1 MAETIHH
8 TCTLCEAG
16 CGLSFEVEDNRI
28 QSVRP
33 DEEDVFSKGF
43 VCPKGVSIA
52 DLENDPDRL
61 RTPVRRDSSGSF
73 QPISWADAFDLVGE
87 RLQAIQREHGRDAVG
102 IYVGNPIVHNTGAV
116 LLYNGLLRA
125 LGSRNSYSAGSQDTS
140 PRNAASYYLYGS
152 SWAIPIPDLDRTDYF
167 LCLGA
172 NPYISNGSFLTA
184 PNVRG
189 RIRGIQ
195 KRGGKVVV
203 VDPRRTETAREAD
216 EHVAIL
222 PGGDAALLLGMV
234 RVLLDRGC
242 VDRDRIRAVS
252 RGWDEVERLLSD
264 LPLERAAR
272 LAGVDASTIE
282 RLALEF
288 YEAPTAVAYSRV
300 GVCNNRH
307 GTLATW
313 ATDLLNLAA
322 NRMGEIGGAL
332 FASPAI
338 DLVEVLR
345 LAGADG
351 HDRWRSRVRGLPETY
366 GALPSAAMAEE
377 METPG
382 PGQIRGFI
390 TYAGNPVLS
399 TPNGRRLAAALGK
412 LDFMVSIDLYVN
424 ETTRHADVILPS
436 AWSLAEDHLDVVFP
450 NFAVRNVVRWSPP
463 VVRKAAGE
471 RVDWE
476 ILLELAE
483 RLGGGPTGIG
493 WLDHLFRLGKKV
505 GLGWEPTRTLGL
517 LLRTGRYGD
526 RFLPWS
532 KGLNLRR
539 LAEAPHGVDLG
550 PLEPGFARRVLHRD
564 KRIHVGAKP
573 MLDALRALSVE
584 GERGGGAGELLLVG
598 RRETHS
604 NNSWMHN
611 VASLVSGRERC
622 VLFIHPRDAA
632 AAGVRDGDVA
642 VLESRVHRGDV
653 RVRLTDDLR
662 PGVMSLPH
670 GWGHAASAPWQQVA
684 SRHAGVSFNDWADDA
699 EVESIVGQSIL
710 NGVPVRLLRKE
721 AAEPEA
727 RVA

>member
-16 CGLSFEVEDNRI
+16 CGLTFEVADNRI

-61 RTPVRRDSSGSF
+61 RTPVRRDSSGAF
-73 QPISWADAFDLVGE
+73 QPISWVDAFDLVAE
-87 RLQAIQREHGRDAVG
+87 RLQAIQSEHGRDAIG

-125 LGSRNSYSAGSQDTS
+125 LGSRNSFSAGSQDTS

-189 RIRGIQ
+189 RMRGIQ

-222 PGGDAALLLGMV
+222 PGGDAAFLLGMV
-234 RVLLDRGC
+234 RVLLDRGR
-242 VDRDRIRAVS
+242 VDRDRIRAVTL
-252 RGWDEVERLLSD
+252 GWDDVERLLAD

-272 LAGVDASTIE
+272 LAGVEASTIE

-288 YEAPTAVAYSRV
+288 HAAPTAVAYSRV

-322 NRMGEIGGAL
+322 NRLGEIGGAL

-338 DLVEVLR
+338 DLVEILR

-351 HDRWRSRVRGLPETY
+351 RDRWRSRVRGLPETY

-399 TPNGRRLAAALGK
+399 TPNGRRLAELAA
-412 LDFMVSIDLYVN
+412 
-424 ETTRHADVILPS
+424 E
-436 AWSLAEDHLDVVFP
+436 
-450 NFAVRNVVRWSPP
+450 
-463 VVRKAAGE
+463 
-471 RVDWE
+471 
-476 ILLELAE
+476 LLEQANDEAVAVPEVVIEGGPAE
-483 RLGGGPTGIG
+483 PGRIHELSDLQIAEGSPAENSLGG
-493 WLDHLFRLGKKV
+493 LENLA
-505 GLGWEPTRTLGL
+505 LGL
-517 LLRTGRYGD
+517 LRASSPARPPRQGPACEGAGG
-526 RFLPWS
+526 LP
-532 KGLNLRR
+532 RAR
-539 LAEAPHGVDLG
+539 LA
-550 PLEPGFARRVLHRD
+550 
-564 KRIHVGAKP
+564 
-573 MLDALRALSVE
+573 S
-584 GERGGGAGELLLVG
+584 GGAHRSPRGYSAY
-598 RRETHS
+598 RHS
-604 NNSWMHN
+604 VNT
-611 VASLVSGRERC
+611 
-622 VLFIHPRDAA
+622 AA
-632 AAGVRDGDVA
+632 
-642 VLESRVHRGDV
+642 
-653 RVRLTDDLR
+653 
-662 PGVMSLPH
+662 LPH
-670 GWGHAASAPWQQVA
+670 GRNQ
-684 SRHAGVSFNDWADDA
+684 R
-699 EVESIVGQSIL
+699 
-710 NGVPVRLLRKE
+710 
-721 AAEPEA
+721 
-727 RVA
+727 